1 MEDRVTDQEGK
12 YRMDGKPIFY
22 GRFARKCPAG
32 RQGVP
37 GIAPRAAKSK
47 MPSDA
52 FLVVAV
58 EMIVNLARQGGTDA
72 IDGLKI
78 REPGIGHPAGGA
90 EVMEQ
95 CLFARTADT
104 GH

>member
-12 YRMDGKPIFY
+12 YRIYGKPIIY

-58 EMIVNLARQGGTDA
+58 EMVVNLARQGGTDA

-78 REPGIGHPAGGA
+78 GEPGIGHTARGA
-90 EVMEQ
+90 EMVEQ
-95 CLFARTADT
+95 CLFACTADT
-104 GH
+104 GD

>member
-1 MEDRVTDQEGK
+1 MTVEDRVTDQEGK
-12 YRMDGKPIFY
+12 YRIYGKPIIY

-52 FLVVAV
+52 FLGVAV
-58 EMIVNLARQGGTDA
+58 EMIVNLARKDRRRDIGTF
-72 IDGLKI
+72 ISSSFVLSRRI
-78 REPGIGHPAGGA
+78 
-90 EVMEQ
+90 
-95 CLFARTADT
+95 
-104 GH
+104 

>member
-1 MEDRVTDQEGK
+1 MTVEDRVTDQEGK
-12 YRMDGKPIFY
+12 YRIYGKPIIY
-22 GRFARKCPAG
+22 GRFARRCPAG

-58 EMIVNLARQGGTDA
+58 EMIVNLARQGGADA

-78 REPGIGHPAGGA
+78 R
-90 EVMEQ
+90 
-95 CLFARTADT
+95 
-104 GH
+104 